1 MIAVGTIISV
11 PLFIWDVL
19 RALDIFPQ
27 KNWFIIENCLVIT
40 ITFAVALSKKYS
52 VEYEKLLEVE
62 KEYAKD
68 LRLEVKDKTDNLLR
82 TNEELKKANELKNK
96 LFSTISQ
103 SLRNPL
109 EMLDEVIHLFNNK
122 KYTRADLKKYFVNLN
137 ENLRRNRFLL
147 ENLLN
152 WSYSQL
158 ENKGNVILTR
168 LDLIPILE
176 DSILFFQADA
186 KSKSIEILSYL
197 NSSAYVYANQ
207 NMLRLIFINL
217 LSNAIKFTPRNG
229 TILIELKSQ
238 KPYISVEIADSGIGI
253 SKDVL
258 ESIQIKNEL
267 VSTLGTEKEKGTGLG
282 LKITKDF
289 IDKVGG
295 IFLLETETNFG
306 TRVKVKLKTN
316 YNGKN

>member
-1 MIAVGTIISV
+1 
-11 PLFIWDVL
+11 
-19 RALDIFPQ
+19 
-27 KNWFIIENCLVIT
+27 
-40 ITFAVALSKKYS
+40 
-52 VEYEKLLEVE
+52 
-62 KEYAKD
+62 
-68 LRLEVKDKTDNLLR
+68 
-82 TNEELKKANELKNK
+82 
-96 LFSTISQ
+96 
-103 SLRNPL
+103 
-109 EMLDEVIHLFNNK
+109 
-122 KYTRADLKKYFVNLN
+122 
-137 ENLRRNRFLL
+137 
-147 ENLLN
+147 
-152 WSYSQL
+152 
-158 ENKGNVILTR
+158 
-168 LDLIPILE
+168 
-176 DSILFFQADA
+176 
-186 KSKSIEILSYL
+186 
-197 NSSAYVYANQ
+197 
-207 NMLRLIFINL
+207 MLRLIFINL